1 MNINHKVWALAALMS
16 AAGTVSAHDAQKPE
30 DQVVPNFAQAIPNIP
45 GKSLIAVEVNYA
57 PGGQS
62 LPHHHARSAF
72 IYAYV
77 VSGSI
82 RSQVDGQPARV
93 YKAGESFAEEP
104 GAHHLMGGNAS
115 TTEPAK
121 LLAVFVVDSDDKIL
135 TTPDKR

>member
-1 MNINHKVWALAALMS
+1 MTINHKTWALAALLS
-16 AAGTVSAHDAQKPE
+16 LAGTVSAHDAQKAG

-45 GKSLIAVEVNYA
+45 GKSLIAVEVNYP

-62 LPHHHARSAF
+62 LPHHHAHSAF

-82 RSQVDGQPARV
+82 RSQVEGHPARI

-104 GAHHLMGGNAS
+104 GAHHLMGGNAR

-121 LLAVFVVDSDDKIL
+121 LLAVFVVDSDDKNL
-135 TTPDKR
+135 TTPDK